1 MGKEISKFN
10 AMQKCDHCSSPLFAA
25 VRCRVCGRVARP
37 TVKQSLT
44 VEHPEPAAPGPAEAM
59 RLADDYASAQS
70 QLDGEHFMP
79 RKYYVESRD
88 EARVKLA
95 EYLGIKEEK

>member
-1 MGKEISKFN
+1 
-10 AMQKCDHCSSPLFAA
+10 
-25 VRCRVCGRVARP
+25 
-37 TVKQSLT
+37 
-44 VEHPEPAAPGPAEAM
+44 M

-70 QLDGEHFMP
+70 QLDGEHSMP

-95 EYLGIKEEK
+95 EYLGIKEAK